1 MVDEVVLAKACM
13 EEVVVEDACSQRVY
27 SGPISSEKDL
37 GRQVLHS

>member
-1 MVDEVVLAKACM
+1 MVDEVVVAKACM
-13 EEVVVEDACSQRVY
+13 EVVVEDACSQRVY